1 MNIDDR
7 HELAQAIVDTIR
19 EPLLVLD
26 RDLRVVSANRSY
38 YLTFG
43 VNRQDVQGRPVYA
56 LGDGQWNIPE
66 LRVLLENVAP
76 RHAVMEAFEVE
87 GEFSGLGRR
96 TMLLNA
102 RKVFYED
109 NFHTTILLAIE
120 DITERRGRERGLDE
134 LLRHKEVFLQEME
147 HRVANSLQIIASIL
161 LIKARTVRSEE
172 TRLHL
177 QDAHRRVMSVAVM
190 QQQLKA
196 SEPDATI
203 ELDPYLSQLC
213 ETLAASMIG
222 DGRPI
227 SLEVHAEG
235 GTATRGQ
242 SVSIGLIVTE
252 LVINALKHA
261 FPDDRRGGMVMV
273 TYDLAEPNWRLT
285 VSDNG
290 IGRPAGQMDKA
301 LPGLGT
307 AIIEALAKQLDARV
321 EVFMDPHGTTV
332 SITHTAFVSRL
343 PRRAGAMAAVEPHP
357 IRFEDELPLVIAP
370 SFGRTLVDPCFLKG
384 HGTSSAGLGQ
394 SVRTD

>member
-1 MNIDDR
+1 METPDWREHPFWADTLALLKSQQVMNIDDR

-26 RDLRVVSANRSY
+26 KDLRVVTANRSF

-43 VNRQDVQGRPVYA
+43 MNRQDVQGRPVYA

-66 LRVLLENVAP
+66 LRVQLESIAP

-87 GEFSGLGRR
+87 QEFSGLGRR

-120 DITERRGRERGLDE
+120 DITERRARERGLDE
-134 LLRHKEVFLQEME
+134 LLRHKDVFLQEME

-235 GTATRGQ
+235 GTATRSQ

-261 FPDDRRGGMVMV
+261 FPDDRRDGMVMV

-290 IGRPAGQMDKA
+290 IGRPAGQPDMVR
-301 LPGLGT
+301 PGLGT

-332 SITHTAFVSRL
+332 SITHTKFVSGL
-343 PRRAGAMAAVEPHP
+343 SRRAA
-357 IRFEDELPLVIAP
+357 
-370 SFGRTLVDPCFLKG
+370 
-384 HGTSSAGLGQ
+384 
-394 SVRTD
+394 